1 MLKLTYKREQ
11 KQEKNEYKDRKGY
24 HKLIDNAAYGKTMET
39 LRNRPDVRLVS
50 NKKNYSKQISKPS
63 QSHKK
68 IFDGDLVVIHN
79 SKITLI
85 LSKPA

>member
-24 HKLIDNAAYGKTMET
+24 HKLIGNAACGKTMET